1 MSSSDSDSDLS
12 DIPIDSLFPKRRKY
26 EQEEEEQVNHYD
38 QQKLVKEIGSEDE
51 EEDNNNKDGN
61 GIRGR
66 FENDKRILS
75 ASQESEKLKKNV
87 FQDDSEESE
96 NELEPEN
103 KIDSKKP
110 AQKQQQQQQQHD
122 IKMLDDSDDSDN
134 DISYSAINVINN
146 AFLDQARKAR
156 IELDMMPHINLLGDE
171 EVDDDI
177 IIQDNNNRTHHEI
190 HPNQSRDQNPTNR
203 MAQKYVQV
211 ITQVK
216 GGDASIQK
224 IYQLK
229 LHDAFSKLVATYKK
243 ERGYSSFRKISC
255 ELRIQNNSENMELD
269 LNKSPHD
276 MGIHDQCLLIV
287 HDEEQRIKQ
296 LRNNPNCNIV
306 GTSCENSR
314 GGAAGAATPNTS
326 SNSPHFGNGIL
337 TIRVRINGND
347 KSIQNYKMNP
357 TESFQKL
364 IHLVCNNNGGV
375 DSRECKFIFE
385 GMALNSNSTPED
397 EDLEG
402 DEMIDVSIDKTV
414 LEKMEKDKYE
424 QSSSLESNSKCV
436 STANPVQTN
445 QKTEGR
451 KIVEVFI
458 IRNHVS
464 RYLVY
469 MIYP

>member
-12 DIPIDSLFPKRRKY
+12 DIPLDSLFPKRRKY
-26 EQEEEEQVNHYD
+26 EQEEKEEQGNYYD
-38 QQKLVKEIGSEDE
+38 QQKPVKEIGSEDE
-51 EEDNNNKDGN
+51 DEEDDYNIIKNGN
-61 GIRGR
+61 GTRDRIQNG
-66 FENDKRILS
+66 KRILS
-75 ASQESEKLKKNV
+75 ASQESEKLKIV
-87 FQDDSEESE
+87 FQDDSDESE
-96 NELEPEN
+96 NELESEN

-110 AQKQQQQQQQHD
+110 VQKQVKD
-122 IKMLDDSDDSDN
+122 IKILDDSDDSDN
-134 DISYSAINVINN
+134 DISHSAIKVMNN

-156 IELDMMPHINLLGDE
+156 IELDMMPHINLLSDE
-171 EVDDDI
+171 EVDDDTI
-177 IIQDNNNRTHHEI
+177 IHDNNNRTQHEI
-190 HPNQSRDQNPTNR
+190 NPNQSRDQDPTNR

-216 GGDASIQK
+216 GGDASLQK

-229 LHDAFSKLVATYKK
+229 LHDPFSKLVATYKK

-255 ELRIQNNSENMELD
+255 ELRIQNNTENMELD

-296 LRNNPNCNIV
+296 LRNNPNCNLV
-306 GTSCENSR
+306 GTSCANSK
-314 GGAAGAATPNTS
+314 GDDAGAASNTF
-326 SNSPHFGNGIL
+326 SNSHHFGNGIL
-337 TIRVRINGND
+337 TIRVRINGDD
-347 KSIQNYKMNP
+347 KSIQHYKMNP
-357 TESFQKL
+357 TDSFQKL
-364 IHLVCNNNGGV
+364 IHLVCNHNGGV
-375 DSRECKFIFE
+375 DSQECKFTFE
-385 GMALNSNSTPED
+385 GMALNPNSTPED

-414 LEKMEKDKYE
+414 LAKIETDKCE
-424 QSSSLESNSKCV
+424 QSSSLDSNSNCV
-436 STANPVQTN
+436 STADPVQTN

-464 RYLVY
+464 R
-469 MIYP
+469 